1 MKLFKLNRI
10 AATLVHKNDRNENDG
25 EDKVLALDL
34 DWEIQVPNDFLEQFG
49 EGMKAMFYK
58 RPDNPD
64 LADDENHMPLLRAEC
79 LGKQEVAR
87 DWVNCRLTI
96 HQEGL
101 MEDHDIELHDVKIK
115 KVRFVAMHGGTVK
128 VRFQSQFRPDPDEPE
143 IIGGFSL
150 MIGKTGLL
158 ISLWRPLDDE
168 APLTND
174 ETPNPVEA
182 AAREQEQEAAPSR
195 GRGRAAA
202 VH

>member
-1 MKLFKLNRI
+1 
-10 AATLVHKNDRNENDG
+10 
-25 EDKVLALDL
+25 
-34 DWEIQVPNDFLEQFG
+34 
-49 EGMKAMFYK
+49 
-58 RPDNPD
+58 
-64 LADDENHMPLLRAEC
+64 MPLLRAEC

-101 MEDHDIELHDVKIK
+101 MEDDDIELYDVKIK
-115 KVRFVAMHGGTVK
+115 KVRFVAMQGGTVK

-168 APLTND
+168 VTVTND

-182 AAREQEQEAAPSR
+182 AAREQERNDEPAPSR